1 MLMMLQRYNLEVQ
14 FVKGKENVADTLSRA
29 PIKDNRREDNK
40 LHNIVARNIFK
51 IEKDTETCQLIEE
64 ILCRTL
70 ESRQNEWSR

>member
-14 FVKGKENVADTLSRA
+14 FVKGKENVADTLSRT

-40 LHNIVARNIFK
+40 LCNIAARNIFK
-51 IEKDTETCQLIEE
+51 IEKDTEACQLIEE

>member
-1 MLMMLQRYNLEVQ
+1 MLQRYNLEVQ
-14 FVKGKENVADTLSRA
+14 LVKGKENVADTLSRA

-40 LHNIVARNIFK
+40 LRNIAARNIVK
-51 IEKDTETCQLIEE
+51 IEKDTEACQLIEE